1 MPVARGV
8 LAAAV
13 QPPSTKG
20 RRDVAKQPYGVA
32 LRNVSSAG
40 CLPPLFASLAIA
52 IKKLI
57 KKTRQPLSLNDTNKS
72 KKDGVDR
79 SDDDDDNGTNDN
91 DDKR

>member
-1 MPVARGV
+1 MILDDRQGLPVPVSDAVLRGKSLQRDPLRMLVARGV

-20 RRDVAKQPYGVA
+20 RRDVAKQPYGEA

-57 KKTRQPLSLNDTNKS
+57 KKN
-72 KKDGVDR
+72 
-79 SDDDDDNGTNDN
+79 
-91 DDKR
+91 